1 MSILSSTANE
11 KKSLAAHV
19 DLCALRYSNL
29 ESRLSQIEVK
39 LDKFEEKLDSFK
51 TEITWLI
58 IKGGAGIILL
68 LLSVIGALSKA
79 AGIW

>member
-1 MSILSSTANE
+1 MSLLASTPNE

-29 ESRLSQIEVK
+29 ESRLTQIEVK
-39 LDKFEEKLDSFK
+39 LDKFEAKLDSFK
-51 TEITWLI
+51 TEITWLL
-58 IKGGAGIILL
+58 IKGAGGIIVL
-68 LLSVIGALSKA
+68 LLSVIGAISKA